1 MSNTIVK
8 TEEVLKKLLK
18 ILNPRTREVLERRF
32 GFGPKGTR
40 ETLEAI
46 GGSYGITRERV
57 RQIEA
62 HALSKLR
69 QNPTIADFKE
79 VFSQIKD
86 EIQKRGGIV
95 REDLFLDEMAK
106 TPSERNGLRLLLI
119 LASGIFYLKE
129 DSDFFHERLAVSRE
143 IGTHSETVL
152 KRLYETLDQNSDPAS
167 VDEMTSKL
175 TVIAKELSYP
185 YPPEEIKHWLL
196 ISKRVAK
203 NQFGEWGLSDAPTI
217 RPRGVRDLAYLVMRR
232 HGSPMHFREVAGS
245 IKQLLGKKAHDQTVH
260 NELIKDGRFVLVGR
274 GLYALNE
281 WGYQPG
287 VVRDVI
293 SAMLVKH
300 GPLTK
305 DELVKKVLQERHVK
319 DNTIFINLQNKKHF
333 KKDADGRYHMV

>member
-1 MSNTIVK
+1 MNSTPFK
-8 TEEVLKKLLK
+8 PEEVLKKLLK
-18 ILNPRTREVLERRF
+18 ILNSRTREVLERRF
-32 GFGPKGTR
+32 GLGPRGAG

-46 GGSYGITRERV
+46 GKSYGITRERV

-69 QNPTIADFKE
+69 QNPALADFKE
-79 VFSQIKD
+79 SFSQIQS
-86 EIQKRGGIV
+86 EIQKRGGVV
-95 REDLFLDEMAK
+95 REDLFLDEMTK
-106 TPSERNGLRLLLI
+106 SPVERNSLRLLLG
-119 LASGIFYLKE
+119 LASEVFFLKE
-129 DSDFFHERLAVSRE
+129 DDDFYERFASSRE
-143 IGTHSETVL
+143 AGAHSGTAL
-152 KRLYETLDQNSDPAS
+152 KRFHGALDQNSDPAS
-167 VDEMTSKL
+167 FGEMVVKL
-175 TVIAKELSYP
+175 AGVVKDLSYP
-185 YPPEEIKHWLL
+185 YSTEEIGHWLL
-196 ISKRVAK
+196 ISKRISK
-203 NQFGEWGLSDAPTI
+203 NQFDEWGLSNAPTI

-232 HGSPMHFREVAGS
+232 HGSPMHFREVASS
-245 IKQLLGKKAHDQTVH
+245 IKHFLGKKAHDQTVH

-319 DNTIFINLQNKKHF
+319 DNTIFINLQNKKYF
-333 KKDADGRYHMV
+333 KKDVDGRYHMV